1 MAINKQILENQRQ
14 AILSAF
20 SWTKEDFDFALPV
33 RAGAKGVAA
42 KRIQELL
49 SINGHHVT
57 IDSDY
62 GSATNDAVAA
72 LQASKGLPSTGVVD
86 ADTRL
91 ALLEP
96 LLRAAEPVAAPGATY
111 DTAVQEIMQ
120 RHVGCHPVEAGGDN
134 RGPWVRLYC
143 QGKDGA
149 EFRWCAGFVSFI
161 LLQAAAATKGV
172 SPLKYTLSCDN
183 LAGDAKEKKRF
194 MAGKGQPPADTRA
207 PAIFLLRRTDEDWTH
222 TGLIS
227 AFGADS
233 FSTIEGNS
241 NEEGSSNGFEA
252 CARHRGYDKKDF
264 IRIAGS

>member
-1 MAINKQILENQRQ
+1 MATDKQALERQRQ

-20 SWTKEDFDFALPV
+20 PWTKEDFDFTLPV
-33 RAGAKGVAA
+33 RAGAQGLAA
-42 KRIQELL
+42 RRIQELL
-49 SINGHHVT
+49 AINGSHVK

-62 GSATNDAVAA
+62 GGATTDAVKA
-72 LQASKGLPSTGVVD
+72 LQTSKGLPPTGDVD

-91 ALLEP
+91 ALLEL
-96 LLRAAEPVAAPGATY
+96 LLRAAEPVTVPGATY
-111 DTAVQEIMQ
+111 DGAVQEIMQ
-120 RHVGCHPVEAGGDN
+120 RHVACHPIEAGGDN

-143 QGKDGA
+143 QGKDGVD
-149 EFRWCAGFVSFI
+149 FKWCAGFVSFI
-161 LLQAAAATKGV
+161 LRQAAAATKGV

-183 LAGDAKEKKRF
+183 LAADAKEKKRF
-194 MAGKGQPPADTRA
+194 IAGNGQPPSDKRA

-227 AFGADS
+227 AFDANS
-233 FSTIEGNS
+233 IATIEGNS

-264 IRIAGS
+264 IRIAGA

>member
-1 MAINKQILENQRQ
+1 MAINKQTLESQRQ

-20 SWTKEDFDFALPV
+20 SWTKADFDFALPV

-49 SINGHHVT
+49 AINGSHVK

-62 GSATNDAVAA
+62 GGATTDAVRA
-72 LQASKGLPSTGVVD
+72 LQTSKGLTATGEVD

-96 LLRAAEPVAAPGATY
+96 LLRAAEPVAAPGAIY
-111 DTAVQEIMQ
+111 ESAVQEIMQ

-143 QGKDGA
+143 QGQDGV

-161 LLQAAAATKGV
+161 LRQAAAATKGV
-172 SPLKYTLSCDN
+172 SPLKYTLSCITWR
-183 LAGDAKEKKRF
+183 AMQKKR
-194 MAGKGQPPADTRA
+194 
-207 PAIFLLRRTDEDWTH
+207 
-222 TGLIS
+222 S
-227 AFGADS
+227 
-233 FSTIEGNS
+233 
-241 NEEGSSNGFEA
+241 GSSPVKGN
-252 CARHRGYDKKDF
+252 RLRIRGRQRSSCF
-264 IRIAGS
+264 VVRTRIGRIPG